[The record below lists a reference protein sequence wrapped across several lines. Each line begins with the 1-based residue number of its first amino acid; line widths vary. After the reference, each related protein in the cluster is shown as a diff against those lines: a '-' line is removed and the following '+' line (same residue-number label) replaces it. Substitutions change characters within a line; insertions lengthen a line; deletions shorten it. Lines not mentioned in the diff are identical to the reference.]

1 MLIKYYGHAC
11 FAVTSENYTVVID
24 PYAHNSVPGL
34 PALRIDAQKVLC
46 THTHDDHNNKSAVR
60 ILASGSSP
68 FTYKTVKSF
77 HDDDG
82 GAKRGKNSIF
92 VLCAEGLRVAHFG
105 DLGCRLT
112 PEQISEL
119 GALDAV
125 MIPVGGYYTIDAAI
139 AAETVRALG
148 VKVVIPMHYRTE
160 KSGYGV
166 LATVDDFLSLMTE
179 FEVYDYGDTLE
190 LTPDTE
196 KQVAVLSFG

>member
-11 FAVTSENYTVVID
+11 FSVTSGDFTVVID

-46 THTHDDHNNKSAVR
+46 THTHDDHNNKKAVR
-60 ILASGSSP
+60 ILPAESSP
-68 FTYKTVKSF
+68 FTYQTVKSF
-77 HDDDG
+77 HDDEG
-82 GAKRGKNSIF
+82 GSKRGRNSIF
-92 VLCAEGLRVAHFG
+92 VLEAEGMRVAHFG
-105 DLGCRLT
+105 DLGHRLS
-112 PEQISEL
+112 PEQLSEL

-148 VKVVIPMHYRTE
+148 VRVVIPMHYRTE

-166 LATVDDFLSLMTE
+166 LATVDEFLSLMPE
-179 FEVYDYGDTLE
+179 LEAFDYGNSLE

-196 KQVAVLSFG
+196 KQIVVLNN

>member
-11 FAVTSENYTVVID
+11 FAVTSDGYTVVID
-24 PYAHNSVPGL
+24 PYGYNSVPGL
-34 PALRIDAQKVLC
+34 PALRLDAQKVLC
-46 THTHDDHNNKSAVR
+46 THAHEDHNNCAAVR
-60 ILASGSSP
+60 IVPSESSP

-77 HDDDG
+77 HDDEG

-92 VLCAEGLRVAHFG
+92 VLEAEGLRAAHFG

-112 PEQISEL
+112 PEQLAEL
-119 GALDAV
+119 GHLDAV
-125 MIPVGGYYTIDAAI
+125 MIPVGGYYTIDAAV

-148 VKVVIPMHYRTE
+148 VRVVIPMHYRTE

-166 LATVDDFLSLMTE
+166 LSTVDEFLSLMTE
-179 FEVYDYGDTLE
+179 FDVYDCGNSFE

-196 KQVAVLSFG
+196 KQIAVLEI